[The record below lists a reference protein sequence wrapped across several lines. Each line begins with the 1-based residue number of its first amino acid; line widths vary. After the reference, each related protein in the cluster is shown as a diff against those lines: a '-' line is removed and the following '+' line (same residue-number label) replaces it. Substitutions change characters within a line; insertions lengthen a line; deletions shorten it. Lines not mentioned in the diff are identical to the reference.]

1 VEELCESRGSDNKY
15 KQEFSQ
21 NLRRGEGDMS
31 TLNNLWVPE
40 NVTEI

>member
-1 VEELCESRGSDNKY
+1 MEGLCDSHGSDNGC

-21 NLRRGEGDMS
+21 NIRRKEDNM
-31 TLNNLWVPE
+31 NNVKNLWVPE